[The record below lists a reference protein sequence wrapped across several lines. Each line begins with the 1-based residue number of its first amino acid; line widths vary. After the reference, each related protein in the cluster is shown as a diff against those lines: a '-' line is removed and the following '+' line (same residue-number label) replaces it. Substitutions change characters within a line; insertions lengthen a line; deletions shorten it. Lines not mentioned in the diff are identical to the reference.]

1 MVYNICLI
9 ATCFGAGCNPI
20 SLAKASEIA
29 TPIGVTV
36 SQSVQGDTKM
46 SNSISTAANTA
57 RDGQIAIKEEFD
69 AAMKSNTKSA
79 LELFIKR
86 HPNSPWAP
94 AAKAQLIALARS
106 KR

>member
-1 MVYNICLI
+1 MVYKICLI
-9 ATCFGAGCNPI
+9 ATCFGAVCNPI
-20 SLAKASEIA
+20 FLAKASEIA
-29 TPIGVTV
+29 TPIGAIV
-36 SQSVQGDTKM
+36 SQAAQGGTKM

-69 AAMKSNTKSA
+69 AAMKSNTKPA

-86 HPNSPWAP
+86 HPNSPWTP
-94 AAKAQLIALARS
+94 TAKAQLIALARS